1 MLVNVFLNWFFT
13 LLIFPLTL
21 FLLIQNFGL
30 EFVKRYYV
38 KLALEFVFT
47 GMLPLLIASLRREDW
62 EDYGFTWV
70 NWKRSVAY
78 GLVLA
83 SPFML
88 IRVYALLFL
97 GYEGWSWS
105 LNPLMFLAFLPVYG
119 PLEAFFIV
127 FSIVKIDKAFLMQ
140 GLMSKGLLLNSLF
153 FGLMHTANYFF
164 HPDVTLILINYV
176 LLNVTPALFV
186 GPAFKK
192 SNSTIGSSLFGT
204 LLNFF

>member
-1 MLVNVFLNWFFT
+1 MNWLFA

-30 EFVKRYYV
+30 EFVKRDYV

-88 IRVYALLFL
+88 IRVYTLLFL
-97 GYEGWSWS
+97 GYEGGSWS
-105 LNPLMFLAFLPVYG
+105 LNPLMLLAFLPVYG

-140 GLMSKGLLLNSLF
+140 RLMSKGLLLNSLF

-164 HPDVTLILINYV
+164 PSGCNFDLDKLRSIEYYPRSLRWSSIQEIQLDNWIFS
-176 LLNVTPALFV
+176 LLDSP
-186 GPAFKK
+186 
-192 SNSTIGSSLFGT
+192 
-204 LLNFF
+204 

>member
-1 MLVNVFLNWFFT
+1 MFLNWLFT
-13 LLIFPLTL
+13 LLIFSLTL

-30 EFVKRYYV
+30 EFVKRDYV

-88 IRVYALLFL
+88 IRVYTLLFL
-97 GYEGWSWS
+97 GYEGGSWS
-105 LNPLMFLAFLPVYG
+105 LNPSMLLAFLPVYG
-119 PLEAFFIV
+119 PLEAFCIV

-140 GLMSKGLLLNSLF
+140 G
-153 FGLMHTANYFF
+153 A
-164 HPDVTLILINYV
+164 DV
-176 LLNVTPALFV
+176 
-186 GPAFKK
+186 
-192 SNSTIGSSLFGT
+192 
-204 LLNFF
+204 

>member
-1 MLVNVFLNWFFT
+1 MLLDVFLNWFFT

-30 EFVKRYYV
+30 EFVKRDYV
-38 KLALEFVFT
+38 KLALEFVFI
-47 GMLPLLIASLRREDW
+47 GMLPLLIVFFRREDW

-70 NWKRSVAY
+70 NWKCSVAY

-127 FSIVKIDKAFLMQ
+127 FSIVKIDKAFSCKK
-140 GLMSKGLLLNSLF
+140 LMSKGLLLTSLF

-164 HPDVTLILINYV
+164 HPDITLILINYV
-176 LLNVTPALFV
+176 LLNVIPALFV
-186 GPAFKK
+186 GLAFKK
-192 SNSTIGSSLFGT
+192 SNSIIGSSLFGT